1 MPLSIPSEWIAQDSG
16 GDLWHSCGVIL
27 CCRVACYLS
36 DDGAAL
42 LTFEALTETASFA
55 RFWVPFCKKFEIE
68 PRAPELYFQQVRCRG
83 PAVTLHVLIRCEGL
97 GLQTCSP
104 LFETHIEFIYVVC
117 TSSEPV

>member
-1 MPLSIPSEWIAQDSG
+1 VIACEHPFQVECAG
-16 GDLWHSCGVIL
+16 LWRRLWYSCGVVV

-68 PRAPELYFQQVRCRG
+68 PRAPELYFQQVRRSG
-83 PAVTLHVLIRCEGL
+83 PAVALPVLSRCEGL
-97 GLQTCSP
+97 GRQTCLRIFQP
-104 LFETHIEFIYVVC
+104 HIERI
-117 TSSEPV
+117 

>member
-1 MPLSIPSEWIAQDSG
+1 M
-16 GDLWHSCGVIL
+16 WHSCGVVL

-68 PRAPELYFQQVRCRG
+68 PRAPELYFQQVRRSG
-83 PAVTLHVLIRCEGL
+83 TAVALPVLSRCGGL
-97 GLQTCSP
+97 GLQTCLP
-104 LFETHIEFIYVVC
+104 LFETHIECIYVEC
-117 TSSEPV
+117 TSSKPV